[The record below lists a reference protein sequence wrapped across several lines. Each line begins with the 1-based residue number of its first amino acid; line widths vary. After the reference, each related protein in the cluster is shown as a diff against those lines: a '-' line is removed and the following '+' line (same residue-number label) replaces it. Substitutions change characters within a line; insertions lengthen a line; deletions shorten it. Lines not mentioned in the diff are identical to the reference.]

1 MDNTDS
7 FDDLH
12 KAMAGFLI
20 CLGSTLP
27 RELAEKIS
35 SRMVAL
41 SEEMESNGEPNV
53 SMLTKGFSEAL
64 LRMHNQPK
72 H

>member
-1 MDNTDS
+1 MDNGDS
-7 FDDLH
+7 FEDLH

-35 SRMVAL
+35 SRMVGL
-41 SEEMESNGEPNV
+41 SEEMDRNGEPNV
-53 SMLTKGFSEAL
+53 SKLTKGFSEAL
-64 LRMHNQPK
+64 LQMHNHPK